1 MDQRKVKDNIRM
13 IGKDIEVST
22 KKKTIELN
30 LVKSN
35 YIVFNDTF

>member
-1 MDQRKVKDNIRM
+1 M